1 MLMKRDAINHGAGT
15 VKTHRVVAAFCL
27 SALVAAAATTAG
39 SAVGGAASSCG
50 GKQRALMT
58 LSDPQRELVNLVPRK
73 TTIRAINALSRPEG
87 TPVRRNNAF
96 NRQVWRV
103 RAQIVMDRLDDDGDI
118 QVILFDR
125 GSYMIAELPAPACL
139 TQATRARKAILRAR
153 HRFEQGCGPPGRS
166 WIMQGALAYIS
177 GVGFWDPPSRQSG
190 HAKNYA
196 ALHPVTDVTFIA
208 GCDAEGRGGGP

>member
-1 MLMKRDAINHGAGT
+1 
-15 VKTHRVVAAFCL
+15 VKTHRLVAAFCL
-27 SALVAAAATTAG
+27 SALVAAAGTTTG
-39 SAVGGAASSCG
+39 SAVGGAASRCG

-73 TTIRAINALSRPEG
+73 TTIRAINGLTRPRR
-87 TPVRRNNAF
+87 TPVRRDNAF

-139 TQATRARKAILRAR
+139 TQTTRARKAILRAR

-166 WIMQGALAYIS
+166 WIMQGARAYIS
-177 GVGFWDPPSRQSG
+177 GVGFWDPPSRQKG

-196 ALHPVTDVTFIA
+196 TLHPVTDVTFIA
-208 GCDAEGRGGGP
+208 GCDAEGRGRGP